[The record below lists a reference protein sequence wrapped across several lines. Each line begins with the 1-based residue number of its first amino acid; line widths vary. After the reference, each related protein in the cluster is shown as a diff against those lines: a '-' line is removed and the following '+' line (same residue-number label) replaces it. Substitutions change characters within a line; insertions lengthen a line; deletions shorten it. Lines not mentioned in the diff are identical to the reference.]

1 MKACK
6 WTSAVAILVT
16 LLTLL
21 AGSAFAASASSRPG
35 KFVTVEG
42 REIAFFR
49 LDGRSTIKGWLNG
62 IAIEVPM
69 DTVSQVVF
77 FDSPNVSYS
86 MFGNNISSGNIELT
100 RRADGKK
107 FILTDAFLPSDCDC
121 TYLTYSYRN
130 PFTDEMNQANAA
142 LDGLRKILFLDDQR

>member
-6 WTSAVAILVT
+6 WTSAIAILVILMT
-16 LLTLL
+16 LQ
-21 AGSAFAASASSRPG
+21 AGSVFAEGAASRPG
-35 KFVTVEG
+35 KFVTIDG
-42 REIAFFR
+42 KEISFFR
-49 LDGRSTIKGWLNG
+49 LDGRTTIKGWLNG

-77 FDSPNVSYS
+77 FDTPSVSYS
-86 MFGNNISSGNIELT
+86 MAGNNISSGNMELT

-121 TYLTYSYRN
+121 TYITYSYRN
-130 PFTDEMNQANAA
+130 PFTDEMSQANAA
-142 LDGLRKILFLDDQR
+142 IDGLRKIIFSGQE